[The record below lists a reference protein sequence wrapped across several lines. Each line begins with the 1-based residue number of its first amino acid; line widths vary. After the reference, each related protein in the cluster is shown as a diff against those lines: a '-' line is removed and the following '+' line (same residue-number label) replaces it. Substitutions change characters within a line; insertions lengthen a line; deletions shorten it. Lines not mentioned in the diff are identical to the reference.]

1 MLASKDRFDEFSGV
15 GMLRRLLR
23 LLGGRSLRAN
33 IGAVGCKGG
42 GGGGAGGMDELAI
55 LYQLQ
60 RELEFL
66 QHVGYQQMIDFVD
79 VEEDIV
85 VEVKDD

>member
-1 MLASKDRFDEFSGV
+1 MLASKDRFGGFSV
-15 GMLRRLLR
+15 GRMLPMLLR
-23 LLGGRSLRAN
+23 LAGGRSLRAN
-33 IGAVGCKGG
+33 IVGVGCKGG

-60 RELEFL
+60 GLQYL
-66 QHVGYQQMIDFVD
+66 QHVEYQQVIDFVD

-85 VEVKDD
+85 AEVKDD